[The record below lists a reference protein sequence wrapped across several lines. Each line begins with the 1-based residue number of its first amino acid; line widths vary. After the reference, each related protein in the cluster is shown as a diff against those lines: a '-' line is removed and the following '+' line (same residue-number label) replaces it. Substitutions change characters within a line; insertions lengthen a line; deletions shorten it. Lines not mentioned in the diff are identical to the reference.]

1 MLKKIRRMSQL
12 QVQMKSVRINQG
24 SFMVRVAGASGR
36 IERWLRRV
44 L

>member
-12 QVQMKSVRINQG
+12 QVQMKLVRINQG

-36 IERWLRRV
+36 IERWLPRV